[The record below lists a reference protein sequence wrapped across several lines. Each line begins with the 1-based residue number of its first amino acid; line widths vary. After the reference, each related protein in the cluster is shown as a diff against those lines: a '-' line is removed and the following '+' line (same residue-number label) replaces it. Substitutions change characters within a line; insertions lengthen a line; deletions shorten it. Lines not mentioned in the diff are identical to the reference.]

1 MLGIPA
7 RFIRRVATMIQVG
20 LFTHTDGAEREEGY
34 IEFTDLFVEHSNEW
48 AYRCH
53 PSGILTFEEVEA
65 IAETLLWSER
75 NSGFVEKYRWV
86 KMAKTLSP
94 TMTLCG
100 KCPTKQS

>member
-1 MLGIPA
+1 M
-7 RFIRRVATMIQVG
+7 IRVG
-20 LFTHTDGAEREEGY
+20 LFSDNDGAEREEGY
-34 IEFTDLFVEHSNEW
+34 IEFTDLFVEHTNEW

-53 PSGILTFEEVEA
+53 PSGILTFEEVED

-75 NSGFVEKYRWV
+75 NSGFVEKYRWA
-86 KMAKTLSP
+86 KMTKTLSP